1 MIRKL
6 WLQVLL
12 MSTGVIGR
20 RMRIDALTGAVPE
33 LARTLERSPE
43 AGLHA
48 AVAITTTDLVSKTA
62 ALEVRAQNTQQA
74 AQTLGQ
80 AMRGRLLACSYHPS
94 LTC

>member
-48 AVAITTTDLVSKTA
+48 AVAITGQTWPSLVSVHLTVAAEKTQKS
-62 ALEVRAQNTQQA
+62 LQWSKMHCQDGNSISNTQWA
-74 AQTLGQ
+74 V
-80 AMRGRLLACSYHPS
+80 
-94 LTC
+94 